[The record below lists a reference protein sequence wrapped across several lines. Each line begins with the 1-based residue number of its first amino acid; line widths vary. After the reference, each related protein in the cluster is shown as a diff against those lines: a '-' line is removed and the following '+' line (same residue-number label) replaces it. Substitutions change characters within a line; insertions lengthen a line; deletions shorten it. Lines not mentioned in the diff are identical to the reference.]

1 MPTFSNGIILA
12 IFFFD
17 KQKLEDDFDLLRYIF
32 IFIFTL
38 VNLPF
43 LHSPKTLTFFV
54 INSEP
59 TGASVPNTN
68 FAQT

>member
-1 MPTFSNGIILA
+1 MELFLQY
-12 IFFFD
+12 FFLD
-17 KQKLEDDFDLLRYIF
+17 KQKLEDDFDLLRF

-59 TGASVPNTN
+59 TGASVPNIN
-68 FAQT
+68 FAQTQDHSLLN